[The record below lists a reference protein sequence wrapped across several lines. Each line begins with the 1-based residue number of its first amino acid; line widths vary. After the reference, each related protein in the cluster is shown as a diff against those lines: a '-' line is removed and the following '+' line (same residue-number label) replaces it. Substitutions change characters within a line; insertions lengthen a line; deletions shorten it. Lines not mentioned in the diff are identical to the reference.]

1 MFAADSGRSAGDDV
15 FLEYLPILATVAI
28 CLFARPIGEWL
39 DVIDYP
45 DSERKI
51 HAEPTPQVGGIAV
64 MVPVSIWAMFGLL
77 WGPPAASGFYYSIV
91 LCGGGVAVVGF
102 MDDQH
107 TISAGG
113 RLLLLA
119 MFSVIALRLD
129 PVLASD
135 HVHFAAWGWFTTPP
149 LLLPSLTVVAL
160 AGFSSAVNMSDGLDG
175 LVLALICVWTL
186 CLAILG
192 TPEISSAAAVAAA
205 ASVVTLL
212 YNLRGRLF
220 LGDCGAFA
228 IAFTVGILAVRCH
241 NLGHLPLETALVWFY
256 IPVLDCL
263 RLIPLRLRRHR
274 SPFKP
279 DREHFHYRLSARVGE
294 NWAIAIYAGTVGVT
308 SVMTTLAPQFALV
321 ALTLATIVYFGFLLA
336 DALARASVRV
346 KLVEAQGNV
355 IALDKKLAKGLGTN
369 I

>member
-1 MFAADSGRSAGDDV
+1 M
-15 FLEYLPILATVAI
+15 FLEYLPILVTVAI
-28 CLFARPIGEWL
+28 CLFARPLGEWL
-39 DVIDYP
+39 EVIDHP

-51 HAEPTPQVGGIAV
+51 HSGPTPQVGGIAV
-64 MVPVSIWAMFGLL
+64 MVPISIWAVSGLL
-77 WGPPAASGFYYSIV
+77 WGPGADSGFYFAIL

-119 MFSVIALRLD
+119 MFSIIALRVD
-129 PVLASD
+129 PVLAGD
-135 HVHFAAWGWFTTPP
+135 RVRFTAWGWVITPP
-149 LLLPSLTVVAL
+149 LLLPALSVVAL
-160 AGFSSAVNMSDGLDG
+160 AGFSSAVNMTDGLDG
-175 LVLALICVWTL
+175 LVLALVCIWSL
-186 CLAILG
+186 CLAVIG
-192 TPEISSAAAVAAA
+192 TPEIASAAAVIAA

-228 IAFTVGILAVRCH
+228 IAFVVGLVTIRCH
-241 NLGHLPLETALVWFY
+241 NLARLPLETALVWFY

-279 DREHFHYRLSARVGE
+279 DREHFHFRLSARLGDG
-294 NWAIAIYAGTVGVT
+294 WAIAVYAGTVAVT
-308 SVMTTLAPQFALV
+308 SIVTTIFPQLALFSLAL
-321 ALTLATIVYFGFLLA
+321 ASIVYFGFLLA
-336 DALARASVRV
+336 DSLART
-346 KLVEAQGNV
+346 VEKDAAAEPQANV
-355 IALDKKLAKGLGTN
+355 VALDKNLVKGLRTRG
-369 I
+369 

>member
-1 MFAADSGRSAGDDV
+1 M
-15 FLEYLPILATVAI
+15 FLEYLPILVTVAI
-28 CLFARPIGEWL
+28 CLFARAIGQWL
-39 DVIDYP
+39 DVIDHP

-51 HAEPTPQVGGIAV
+51 HAGPTPQVGGIAV
-64 MVPVSIWAMFGLL
+64 IVPISIWAIFGLL
-77 WGPPAASGFYYSIV
+77 WGSAADSGFYFSLL
-91 LCGGGVAVVGF
+91 LCGGGVAVTGF

-113 RLLLLA
+113 RLLLLV
-119 MFSVIALRLD
+119 MFSLIALRLD
-129 PVLASD
+129 PVLAAD
-135 HVHFAAWGWFTTPP
+135 RVHFAAWGWFDTPP

-160 AGFSSAVNMSDGLDG
+160 AGFSSAVNMTDGLDG
-175 LVLALICVWTL
+175 LVLALICVWSL
-186 CLAILG
+186 CLAIVG
-192 TPEISSAAAVAAA
+192 TSEISSAAGVIAA
-205 ASVVTLL
+205 ASVITLL

-228 IAFTVGILAVRCH
+228 IAFTVGLLAVRCH
-241 NLGHLPLETALVWFY
+241 NLGRLPLETALVWFY
-256 IPVLDCL
+256 VPVLDCL

-308 SVMTTLAPQFALV
+308 SLMTTLAPQLAFF
-321 ALTLATIVYFGFLLA
+321 ALTLASTVYFGFLLA
-336 DALARASVRV
+336 DTLARTSD
-346 KLVEAQGNV
+346 KGQSSGETEGNV
-355 IALDKKLAKGLGTN
+355 VALDKKLAKGLRTH